1 MKDTSKDIQEKY
13 HSMLMNKTGEERLKM
28 SAKMEETARKMV
40 ISSLPDDLNED
51 QKKIKIFMRY
61 YKNDFSQQ
69 EINEIKKYLKKDQ

>member
-1 MKDTSKDIQEKY
+1 VKDTSKDIQEKY

>member
-1 MKDTSKDIQEKY
+1 MKDTSNHIKEKY

-61 YKNDFSQQ
+61 YKNDFSKQ
-69 EINEIKKYLKKDQ
+69 EINKIKKYLMNGQ